1 MYTHPW
7 CGTEITIAKVG
18 HGRKGEPAVISAV
31 LEDSTETRIHVQLSR
46 YNPSNP
52 FSMITLGCDDV
63 VETKTFL
70 PLKKYF
76 NLREP
81 RRMPKPT
88 PSATAMPSSTSTW
101 VASLQAALGSEPSQ
115 SPIPTGSS
123 TPMPMES
130 SSSTPAWD
138 PSSYIASAPVSQAM
152 PQHVLLKPQLV
163 GVTLEVILNNGQE
176 YDNKF
181 VDVHIKHS
189 WVRPKHPSATND
201 QGLLIVIQGDECGKY
216 VRRINHLNRAN
227 GAKIILAVVHHVPK
241 AVDTLTGEELMLS
254 PDYLCKAV
262 ESPEDKKLN
271 KNVMKERRQRFKS
284 GN

>member
-1 MYTHPW
+1 
-7 CGTEITIAKVG
+7 
-18 HGRKGEPAVISAV
+18 
-31 LEDSTETRIHVQLSR
+31 
-46 YNPSNP
+46 
-52 FSMITLGCDDV
+52 
-63 VETKTFL
+63 
-70 PLKKYF
+70 
-76 NLREP
+76 
-81 RRMPKPT
+81 
-88 PSATAMPSSTSTW
+88 
-101 VASLQAALGSEPSQ
+101 
-115 SPIPTGSS
+115 
-123 TPMPMES
+123 
-130 SSSTPAWD
+130 
-138 PSSYIASAPVSQAM
+138 M

-189 WVRPKHPSATND
+189 EDGRLGLFYTKYHRTILLDPGWVRPKHPSATND